1 MSPNSL
7 ALGANHFDRVTEL
20 NPAARSSTFVRAHSR
35 LRAGR
40 PDKPTPKRPGNHWK
54 WLVVAMLAG
63 GLALAYLEPWSS
75 LANQSSPMAE
85 SHSID
90 APRTVT
96 IDHPA
101 AAAAASVVLPATI
114 HPWQTAELHAR
125 VTGYLKAWHH
135 DLGSTV
141 QAGELLAEID
151 TPELDQELA
160 EGVALAREADAA
172 VDQVRAERIEAEADL
187 KVAEAQLD
195 RVRAEVELARSQLD
209 RREKLLER
217 RAISQEEFENFH
229 RDLAVRTADVAAAE
243 ADVARRRTN
252 RQTRTAIIAAR
263 LATAKSRQA
272 SVDRLE
278 ELQNFK
284 RIVAPF
290 SGVVTQRVAEVGM
303 LVTAGEGSLFVVE
316 DMNRVRVQLH
326 VPQAYSAQTRTGVVA
341 QVHLPESA
349 GPTVAGTIT
358 RTAES
363 VDAQSRTMLAEV
375 ELDNTSNHFQ
385 PGSYA
390 QVTLMTQ
397 QSNNW
402 AIPTNTVH
410 MQVDGPHVVV
420 VNDQDEIEVRQVSL
434 GRDLGP
440 RVVAVE
446 GIRGDE
452 RLVVN
457 PSDDLIRGTRV
468 QVSEPQAA
476 LPEIAQR

>member
-1 MSPNSL
+1 MASDALAFAPNHPGQVL
-7 ALGANHFDRVTEL
+7 VDL
-20 NPAARSSTFVRAHSR
+20 NARSSGFVRRHSR
-35 LRAGR
+35 HQASR
-40 PDKPTPKRPGNHWK
+40 PETPPPKRPGNRWM
-54 WLVVAMLAG
+54 WLVLALLAG
-63 GLALAYLEPWSS
+63 GAAVAYLQPWSS
-75 LANQSSPMAE
+75 LASQSASKVEDQSSA
-85 SHSID
+85 

-96 IDHPA
+96 IDRPT
-101 AAAAASVVLPATI
+101 AAAASSVALPATI

-125 VTGYLKAWHH
+125 VSGYLKAWHH

-172 VDQVRAERIEAEADL
+172 VDQARAERIEAEADL

-217 RAISQEEFENFH
+217 RAISQEEFESFR
-229 RDLAVRTADVAAAE
+229 RDLTVRTADVAAAE
-243 ADVARRRTN
+243 ADVARRHTN
-252 RQTRTAIIAAR
+252 LQTRTAIIAAR
-263 LATAKSRQA
+263 LATANSRQA

-278 ELQNFK
+278 ELQTFK

-290 SGVVTQRVAEVGM
+290 AGVITQRTAEVGM
-303 LVTAGEGSLFVVE
+303 LITAGEGSLYVVE
-316 DMNRVRVQLH
+316 DMSRVRVQLH
-326 VPQAYSAQTRTGVVA
+326 VPQAYSAQTRTGVAA
-341 QVHLPESA
+341 QIHLPESTN
-349 GPTVAGTIT
+349 PSVAGTIT

-363 VDAQSRTMLAEV
+363 VEAQSRTMLAEV
-375 ELDNTSNHFQ
+375 ELDNAANHFQ

-390 QVTLMTQ
+390 QVTLLTP
-397 QSNNW
+397 QSSSW
-402 AIPTNTVH
+402 TIPTNTVH

-420 VNDQDEIEVRQVSL
+420 VNDADEIEVRQVTL
-434 GRDLGP
+434 GRDLGA
-440 RVVAVE
+440 RVVAVD

-457 PSDDLIRGTRV
+457 PSDDLIGGLRV
-468 QVSEPQAA
+468 QIGETHAAEPVV
-476 LPEIAQR
+476 AQR